1 MASTKEY
8 KDYILEQLNVLD
20 NITYK
25 PMMGEYIL
33 YYNNTIF
40 GGIYD
45 DRLLVK
51 IVENNKKYDMEMV
64 IPYKSAKPMF
74 LVEDVDNIDLL
85 RNIVLDTYES
95 LVNNKKT
102 S

>member
-8 KDYILEQLNVLD
+8 KDFVLEQLSILND
-20 NITYK
+20 ITCR
-25 PMMGEYIL
+25 PMMGEYLL
-33 YYNNTIF
+33 YYNKVLF

-51 IVENNKKYDMEMV
+51 ITDSNKKYEMDEA
-64 IPYKSAKPMF
+64 IPYEKGKPMY
-74 LVEDVDNIDLL
+74 LVDDIDNVETLKDIVIYTCKDL
-85 RNIVLDTYES
+85 D
-95 LVNNKKT
+95 KKR

>member
-8 KDYILEQLNVLD
+8 RDFVLEQLSIMN

-25 PMMGEYIL
+25 PMMGEYLL
-33 YYNNTIF
+33 YYKDKLF

-51 IVENNKKYDMEMV
+51 KVDNNSNFIMEEV
-64 IPYKSAKPMF
+64 IPYKNAKPMY
-74 LVEDVDNIDLL
+74 LVDNIDDPEEL
-85 RNIVLDTYES
+85 RDIVITTYKG
-95 LVNNKKT
+95 LK
-102 S
+102 